1 MFAES
6 TMKFRKAE
14 GVSTSRAVLLAIVII
29 IAWGYSII
37 FVSTVVSNSTKSTF
51 QQEISVLS
59 MKNEILQKSLVEKDR
74 AHKEKQEP
82 NNKSKDTDALNK
94 ETVALPSASSPKDTA
109 DRPGVVILGMHRS
122 GTSLI
127 GGLVNKM
134 GLKTGG
140 PLIQAAEDNEKGFF
154 ERIDV
159 VLQNDYLMNKQGIA
173 YSYHTNKFNHL
184 QGLKDILTDTGKLFN
199 EGRRGLKFL
208 NDKQNYPWMLKDPRL
223 CVTLRMWLPLLN
235 FIPAIL
241 FTYRH
246 PLDVALSMNKRE
258 TEHFRVNK
266 GLRLWYVYNRM
277 AIQQSNDL
285 CRVITSHRKVM
296 QQPKVEF
303 DRIYQELHG
312 CGVQVPRKLTDQE
325 ISSFIDIK
333 LQHGRTTLKDK
344 SCEEDLNQIRP
355 PSSWPTDDE
364 SHIVLY
370 REVMRAYCAM
380 ESGAAFR
387 SDFKWDLSIED
398 N

>member
-1 MFAES
+1 MMSFSKTATRQS
-6 TMKFRKAE
+6 
-14 GVSTSRAVLLAIVII
+14 SSSLSSRTILIVII
-29 IAWGYSII
+29 IIVAWGYSII
-37 FVSTVVSNSTKSTF
+37 FVSTIVSNNAKSSF
-51 QQEISVLS
+51 RLEVSALS
-59 MKNEILQKSLVEKDR
+59 MQNEILQKNLIEKEHALKQTSTNPKSELISR
-74 AHKEKQEP
+74 TEELPAIVVAQRMEIGEK
-82 NNKSKDTDALNK
+82 AI
-94 ETVALPSASSPKDTA
+94 
-109 DRPGVVILGMHRS
+109 RPGVIILGMHRS

-159 VLQNDYLMNKQGIA
+159 VLQNDYLMQKQGIG
-173 YSYHTNKFNHL
+173 YSYQTNRFDHL

-223 CVTLRMWLPLLN
+223 CITLRMWLPLLN

-241 FTYRH
+241 YTYRH

-266 GLRLWYVYNRM
+266 GLRLWYVYNRR

-285 CRVITSHRKVM
+285 CRVVTSHRKVM

-303 DRIYQELHG
+303 DRIYEELRT
-312 CGVQVPRKLTDQE
+312 CGVEVPRKLTEQE
-325 ISSFIDIK
+325 ISSFIDLK

-344 SCEEDLNQIRP
+344 SCEEDLSQIRP
-355 PSSWPTDDE
+355 PSTWKTEDD
-364 SHIVLY
+364 SHIALY

-380 ESGAAFR
+380 ESGTAF
-387 SDFKWDLSIED
+387 SEDFKWDLSIID

>member
-1 MFAES
+1 
-6 TMKFRKAE
+6 MKFRSKSE
-14 GVSTSRAVLLAIVII
+14 GTTANIILVVIAIVIV
-29 IAWGYSII
+29 WGYSII
-37 FVSTVVSNSTKSTF
+37 FTSTIVSSNVKKST
-51 QQEISVLS
+51 QQKIAAIS
-59 MKNEILQKSLVEKDR
+59 MQNEILQKTLIEKEHDIKSLHHISR
-74 AHKEKQEP
+74 LNQ
-82 NNKSKDTDALNK
+82 DAQQLLDPK
-94 ETVALPSASSPKDTA
+94 PTIESAS
-109 DRPGVVILGMHRS
+109 RPGVIILGMHRS

-127 GGLVNKM
+127 GGLINKM

-154 ERIDV
+154 ERIDI
-159 VLQNDYLMNKQGIA
+159 VLQNDYLMQKQGIG
-173 YSYHTNKFNHL
+173 YSYQTNRFDHL
-184 QGLKDILTDTGKLFN
+184 KGLKDILTDSGKLFN

-208 NDKQNYPWMLKDPRL
+208 NDKENYPWMLKDPRL
-223 CVTLRMWLPLLN
+223 CITLRMWLPLLN

-266 GLRLWYVYNRM
+266 GLRLWYVYNRK
-277 AIQQSNDL
+277 AIEQSNDL

-303 DRIYQELHG
+303 DRMYEELKV
-312 CGVQVPRKLTDQE
+312 CGVEVPRKLSDQE
-325 ISSFIDIK
+325 ISSFIDLK

-344 SCEEDLNQIRP
+344 SCEEDLSQIYP
-355 PSSWPTDDE
+355 PSTWPTDDE

-380 ESGAAFR
+380 ESGAAFK
-387 SDFKWDLSIED
+387 SNFKWDMSIVD